1 VDESSQIFKCHN
13 IIGIAH
19 TCWATHS
26 GKTNKNA
33 HPHTD
38 SSSKIALV
46 NKGTIKNCSQLHKE
60 LQGHGH
66 IFTSQMDTKVIAKLI
81 SKYYTKN
88 GNKNLKK
95 AVEQVFAWFNGSW
108 GLCIMCTNHPN
119 QLIVT
124 RNVSPLVIGI
134 GPDHTF
140 ISSETSAFNRYAKNY
155 ISMNDG

>member
-1 VDESSQIFKCHN
+1 MNLVDEMSQISKGHN

-19 TCWATHS
+19 TRWATHS
-26 GKTNKNA
+26 GKKTNKNA

-46 NKGTIKNCSQLHKE
+46 LNGTIKNCSQLRKE
-60 LQGHGH
+60 LQGRGH

-81 SKYYTKN
+81 SEYYKKN

-108 GLCIMCTNHPN
+108 GLCIMCTNHP
-119 QLIVT
+119 
-124 RNVSPLVIGI
+124 
-134 GPDHTF
+134 D
-140 ISSETSAFNRYAKNY
+140 
-155 ISMNDG
+155 